1 MNMTKLEFST
11 VVASLLLAGTLGAC
25 AMDGAD
31 EATGGDENDPAAETD
46 HSVPISEI
54 PEGAA
59 VITLNDEAPP
69 GEVASGPAGGARDAH
84 CAWYE
89 VCGVVHNRSG
99 GTLQLS
105 RDSASHLTCQAR
117 GPYRDLGDGGNSD
130 AFWEDTDCVRSH
142 YAWIVTNG
150 RAYAPN
156 DWIRVWTPKWI
167 Y

>member
-1 MNMTKLEFST
+1 MKMTKLQFSM
-11 VVASLLLAGTLGAC
+11 VVGSVLFAAALAAC
-25 AMDGAD
+25 ATDGAD
-31 EATGGDENDPAAETD
+31 ESDPGVEGD

-54 PEGAA
+54 PEGAL

-69 GEVASGPAGGARDAH
+69 GEAGETGPTAGPRDAH

-105 RDSASHLTCQAR
+105 RDSSSHWTCQPT

-130 AFWEDTDCVRSH
+130 SFWEDTDCVRSH
-142 YAWIVTNG
+142 YAWIITNG